1 MNKFLTISLIAFFC
15 VGTVFAQGN
24 APSESGRSMEE
35 VRESIS
41 ELQDIITSDY
51 EILLAEDPEA
61 TGTITLKFSIAPD
74 GSLVEPV
81 VECSDAL
88 SSLNEPVLEA
98 LNNLEFSADEE
109 QVDNIPVTVPIT
121 LLPPQ

>member
-1 MNKFLTISLIAFFC
+1 MNKFFTILLIAFFC

-24 APSESGRSMEE
+24 TPNESGRSMEE
-35 VRESIS
+35 IRESIS
-41 ELQDIITSDY
+41 DLQEIISSDY
-51 EILLAEDPEA
+51 EVLLAEDPEA

-74 GSLVEPV
+74 GSLLEPV
-81 VECSDAL
+81 VECSETL
-88 SSLNEPVLEA
+88 ISLNEPVLEA
-98 LNNLEFSADEE
+98 LKNLEFSPDEE